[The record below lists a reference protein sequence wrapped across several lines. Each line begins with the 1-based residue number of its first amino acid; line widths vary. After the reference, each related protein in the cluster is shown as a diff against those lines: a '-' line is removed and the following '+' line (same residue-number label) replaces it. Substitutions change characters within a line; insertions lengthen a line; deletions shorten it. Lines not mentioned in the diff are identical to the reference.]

1 MNQHQHVSFRAI
13 VGNIMEKQKEEGIFG
28 GVDRRKL
35 EEALTAKQESDA
47 KLSSIEFKNRE
58 LTMELTDLKAKV
70 CCLLKSIHVQYC
82 CVFLPRQHSALL

>member
-1 MNQHQHVSFRAI
+1 MNQHVSFWAI

-47 KLSSIEFKNRE
+47 KLSSIELKNRE

-70 CCLLKSIHVQYC
+70 CRLYKSNRVQLIC
-82 CVFLPRQHSALL
+82 ILVASAPH